1 VNAIS
6 LSLNLN
12 VHNYIHKF
20 AFHQGTFRNKVKPKK
35 IMMMSLIKIVCMHM
49 LSSRVCSPSVLL
61 NKENILASGDSTSYV

>member
-1 VNAIS
+1 MNTSMIS
-6 LSLNLN
+6 SRLN
-12 VHNYIHKF
+12 VHNIFHKI
-20 AFHQGTFRNKVKPKK
+20 ALRQGTFKNKVKPKK